1 LGGLLKGAK
10 NILPTIVGWLMCYNE
25 GELKKAKLIA
35 AMAGNEVAQN
45 NQGRLESKSGN
56 IEQSVKNWTI
66 AVSAGCYESMHVL
79 ITWFEQGLAYNNS
92 FAQMRSKARD
102 AYICSLTE

>member
-1 LGGLLKGAK
+1 MARVGASPWG
-10 NILPTIVGWLMCYNE
+10 IQISPRVFW
-25 GELKKAKLIA
+25 KAKFHFEVA
-35 AMAGNEVAQN
+35 AMAGNEVARN
-45 NQGRLESKSGN
+45 NRGGLEAQSGN
-56 IEQSVKNWTI
+56 IEQTEKNWTI
-66 AVSAGCYESMHVL
+66 AASAGCYESMHVL